1 MRRRLTV
8 VILGISVVGIGAAL
22 ACGFPSVDFA
32 ADGQFVDGSFVPTD
46 TGSSGSSGGEGSV
59 PDDGG
64 NPDGNPCKGDP
75 VCDCDGDGDLSLA
88 CDGGDCDDRDERVRS
103 TQTSFV
109 DAISTR
115 AGDWNCDNKV
125 EIEGDGGV
133 VCTTLIDAGWALTAT
148 PEQIGAACAK
158 EGFVGNPGCG
168 ESGNYNRC
176 EKAGGIDGK
185 VCRIAETSSKA
196 RGCR

>member
-1 MRRRLTV
+1 MRRRLAV
-8 VILGISVVGIGAAL
+8 VVFGISVVAIGTAL
-22 ACGFPSVDFA
+22 ACGFPDVDFA
-32 ADGQFVDGSFVPTD
+32 SDSQFLDGSFVPND
-46 TGSSGSSGGEGSV
+46 GSSSGGEGSA
-59 PDDGG
+59 PGDDGGG

-109 DAISTR
+109 DASSAR

-125 EIEGDGGV
+125 EIEGESNV
-133 VCTTLIDAGWALTAT
+133 VCTMLIDAGWALTAT
-148 PEQIGAACAK
+148 PDQIKAACAK

-176 EKAGGIDGK
+176 EKAPGIDNK
-185 VCRIAETSSKA
+185 ACRIAESGSRA